1 MRFFSYFE
9 EDEMDRLFYQKP
21 QPFNKNSNRELLSY
35 ALGATLYMPATRPHF
50 YEDILKQKQKGLTS
64 LVIDLE
70 DAVGD
75 LNVQHA
81 EACLMEG
88 FWELYE
94 RKNNGL
100 LMMNELPLLFFRIR
114 NIEQFTRVYQSLGE
128 AVQLLTGVVLP
139 KFEAESGRE
148 LLKEINRITANEQ
161 SFYVMPILESEKVIK
176 KETRMSELIQIKQI
190 LDKHRDHI
198 LNVRIGATDFS
209 GIYGIRRSADTSV
222 YEIAVLRDCI
232 ADIINVFQRADCPY
246 VISGPVWEY
255 FSSKERM
262 LKPQLRQ
269 TPFRDHFGEEGL
281 KWRSEL
287 IDQNM
292 DGLIREILMD
302 IANGLTGKTV
312 IHPSHIKVVQAL
324 NVVTFEEYLDAL
336 TINESATGEF
346 GVRKS
351 HFLNKMNEVKPHFY
365 WAQRIL
371 LKSEIYGVLNEEYS
385 NIDLIKQG
393 VFV

>member
-9 EDEMDRLFYQKP
+9 EDEMSRLFYQKP
-21 QPFNKNSNRELLSY
+21 QPFNKNSNREQLSY

-64 LVIDLE
+64 LVVDLE

-94 RKNNGL
+94 RVNNGL
-100 LMMNELPLLFFRIR
+100 IMMNELPLLFFRIR
-114 NIEQFTRVYQSLGE
+114 NIEQFTRVYRSLGG
-128 AVQLLTGVVLP
+128 AAQLLTGVVLP

-148 LLKEINRITANEQ
+148 LLKEISRITANEQ
-161 SFYVMPILESEKVIK
+161 PFYVMPILESEKVIK

-190 LDKHRDHI
+190 LDKHREHI

-232 ADIINVFQRADCPY
+232 ADIINVFQRVDCPY

-302 IANGLTGKTV
+302 IANGLTGKTI

-336 TINESATGEF
+336 AINESATGEF
-346 GVRKS
+346 GVRRS
-351 HFLNKMNEVKPHFY
+351 HFFNKMNEVKPHFY

-371 LKSEIYGVLNEEYS
+371 LKSEIYGVLNEGYT

>member
-94 RKNNGL
+94 RMNNGL

-114 NIEQFTRVYQSLGE
+114 NIEQFTRVYRSLGE

-139 KFEAESGRE
+139 KFEAESGWE
-148 LLKEINRITANEQ
+148 LLKEISRITANEQ

-190 LDKHRDHI
+190 LDKHREHI

-269 TPFRDHFGEEGL
+269 TPFRVHFGEEGL

-302 IANGLTGKTV
+302 IANGLTGKTI

-336 TINESATGEF
+336 TINESANGEF

-371 LKSEIYGVLNEEYS
+371 LKSEIYGVLNEEYT